1 MPNFSIPLNRIVFV
15 TLIATALFAGCN
27 SKKSVGKDN
36 VAIPTELKEFE
47 ASAKFEKRW
56 RSKVAS
62 DDSMRGERLRP
73 SAVGEQL
80 FVAGPGEIR
89 ALSIASGKT
98 LWQSKV
104 DGRWSGGPSSDGK
117 RVLVGS
123 VDGEIIALDAN
134 DGEVLWQK
142 EVSSEVLAA
151 PAVAEDVVVV
161 KTIDGRVRAFEASD
175 GKMRWE
181 IARDVP
187 LLTLRGSASPIIAD
201 GMVFIASENGKVAAF
216 KQTDGAP
223 VWEQTVSTSSGRN
236 ELERVNDID
245 GVVQLDKG
253 DLFMA
258 GYNGQAVAVTSN
270 NGTSLWSY
278 NAPSI
283 SGIGLSAR
291 AMFVS
296 DSDSVVIALDRRSG
310 VELWRQEALKH
321 RFVSAPVVV
330 GEYVVV
336 ADLEGYLHALALDTG
351 KLAARVKTGGDPITM
366 APVVSGDLLIS
377 QNDSGAI
384 TAFELR

>member
-1 MPNFSIPLNRIVFV
+1 MPYFPRSLTKWV
-15 TLIATALFAGCN
+15 TITLAATALFAGCN

-36 VAIPTELKEFE
+36 VAIPTVLKEFD

-56 RSKVAS
+56 GSKVAS
-62 DDSMRGERLRP
+62 DDSARGERLRP
-73 SAVGEQL
+73 SVSGEQL

-89 ALSIASGKT
+89 ALSVASGKT
-98 LWQSKV
+98 LWQTEAA
-104 DGRWSGGPSSDGK
+104 GRWSGGPSSDGK

-151 PAVAEDVVVV
+151 PAVADDVVIV

-175 GKMRWE
+175 GKLRWE

-187 LLTLRGSASPIIAD
+187 LLTLRGSASPIVAD
-201 GMVFIASENGKVAAF
+201 GMVFIASENGKVAAL
-216 KQTDGAP
+216 KQTDGSP
-223 VWEQTVSTSSGRN
+223 VWEQTVSVSAGRN
-236 ELERVNDID
+236 ELERVSDID

-258 GYNGQAVAVTSN
+258 GYNGQAVAITSQ

-283 SGIGLSAR
+283 SGIGLSSR
-291 AMFVS
+291 SVFVS
-296 DSDSVVIALDRRSG
+296 ESDSVVIALDRRSG
-310 VELWRQEALKH
+310 VELWRQEALKY
-321 RFVSAPVVV
+321 RFVSAPVVM
-330 GEYVVV
+330 GDYLVV
-336 ADLEGYLHALALDTG
+336 ADVEGYLHAMELDTG
-351 KLAARVKTGGDPITM
+351 KIAARVRTGSDPITM
-366 APVVSGDLLIS
+366 APVVAGDLLIS

-384 TAFELR
+384 AAFELR